1 MSDELNFKII
11 VLHLS
16 AIALVLFYL
25 LYTPWTALS
34 AYATVMGAEI
44 WAYYAAILLGML
56 FPLYY
61 AMGKENMA
69 WLVLGLAIIINSIVW
84 LFVEVTAAAEV
95 LLILSIGIL
104 LFLGSILERRTDEG
118 ELVKSLFQT
127 SRGLFIVLAA
137 GFYANWALNDFVGP
151 LSINHIMPPFIYMGG
166 GLFAIFGIVLFA
178 NGLFKLLKMFTG
190 ETNSRLF
197 DNLAKVSYVLMVIV
211 FLLGITYN
219 VTTYVFLNAWGAVS
233 FPTSI
238 DFFADI
244 SAVGNSSLGA
254 ILLIILYICGM
265 YRIVERSGR

>member
-1 MSDELNFKII
+1 MNFKAI
-11 VLHLS
+11 VLYLS

-61 AMGKENMA
+61 AIGKENMA
-69 WLVLGLAIIINSIVW
+69 RLVLGLAIIINSIVW
-84 LFVEVTAAAEV
+84 VFVEITAAAEAF
-95 LLILSIGIL
+95 LILIVGL
-104 LFLGSILERRTDEG
+104 LFFLDPVLETRMDNW
-118 ELVKSLFQT
+118 ELMKNLFHI
-127 SRGLFIVLAA
+127 SKGLFIVLAA
-137 GFYANWALNDFVGP
+137 GFYADWVLDYFIGP

-166 GLFAIFGIVLFA
+166 GLFFVFGIVLFA

-190 ETNSRLF
+190 ETNSKFF

-238 DFFADI
+238 DFFADM